1 VRRALSLL
9 LLLAVSTVEAAEVSP
24 TLADGKLGMRV
35 SNLAFPTTLP
45 KELGSGLTNRLYVR
59 VSLLEAGQLVEQRV
73 VELTIRYD
81 LWDERF
87 IVNTTNGAT
96 IETRTVA
103 DAAGM
108 NALLAALP
116 LPTLFDEAAVPRARA
131 RALVLRAEILLNP
144 IGREKLRMIRK
155 WVAQNSTPDV
165 GADQAVSVTNGIF
178 NRIFEQYADGTD
190 IAAVWR
196 EVAESKPFRI
206 DDLANEKR

>member
-1 VRRALSLL
+1 VRRAPFLL
-9 LLLAVSTVEAAEVSP
+9 LLLAASTVEAAEVSP

-35 SNLAFPTTLP
+35 NDLAFPATLP

-59 VSLLEAGQLVEQRV
+59 VSLMDARQLVEQRV
-73 VELTIRYD
+73 VELAIRYD

-87 IVNTTNGAT
+87 IVNTINGAS

-116 LPTLFDEAAVPRARA
+116 LPTLFDEAAVPRARE
-131 RALVLRAEILLNP
+131 LVLRAEILLNP

-190 IAAVWR
+190 IAAIWR

>member
-1 VRRALSLL
+1 VRRAPFLL
-9 LLLAVSTVEAAEVSP
+9 LLLAASTVEAAEVSP

-35 SNLAFPTTLP
+35 NDLAFPATLP
-45 KELGSGLTNRLYVR
+45 TDLGCGLTNRLYVR
-59 VSLLEAGQLVEQRV
+59 VSLMDARQLVEQRV
-73 VELTIRYD
+73 VELAIRYD

-87 IVNTTNGAT
+87 IVNTINGAS

-116 LPTLFDEAAVPRARA
+116 LPTLFDEAAVPRARE
-131 RALVLRAEILLNP
+131 LVLRAEILLNP